1 MKKGTRLRFGKD
13 VYKYVGVKGVRQTP
27 SAIELLGNPAKA
39 HVLEAES
46 SGKIKMVSGVVLDS
60 LERLPETRPV
70 QIQKTSPPRAYL
82 LFHNGP
88 RKGKTIR
95 LRIMSHKASGGLIQ
109 TQFPPSLKI
118 EPGEEYEIYFAW
130 SKKK

>member
-1 MKKGTRLRFGKD
+1 MRFGKD

-70 QIQKTSPPRAYL
+70 QIQKTSPPPALTFCSTTGRARERKFGYEL
-82 LFHNGP
+82 RATNYP
-88 RKGKTIR
+88 RD
-95 LRIMSHKASGGLIQ
+95 
-109 TQFPPSLKI
+109 
-118 EPGEEYEIYFAW
+118 
-130 SKKK
+130 